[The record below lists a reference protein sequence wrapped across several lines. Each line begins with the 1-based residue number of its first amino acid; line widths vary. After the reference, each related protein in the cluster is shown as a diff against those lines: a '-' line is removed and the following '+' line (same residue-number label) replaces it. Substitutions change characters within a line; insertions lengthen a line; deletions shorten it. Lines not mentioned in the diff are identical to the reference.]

1 MFIKRYYDKWQN
13 FRKGEQICIG
23 RGRGL
28 QEGSECGYKR
38 ATWGILVVMNLL
50 CILTKV
56 VDTRTYTWHVCTEL
70 NTYTQRNKYKTGEIW
85 IRSVD
90 CINVNIP
97 VMIVYYHF
105 ARCYHWGKLVKIH
118 RPSLHS
124 LIGLTI
130 SIKILI
136 KKIKGIMSTLFPFS
150 SLSSVLG
157 EAPLKQFHIEMEKGV
172 SISSRWWSQQRY
184 VFKISCS
191 DTSEPSRPHQLC
203 PQFQWAWPWII
214 P

>member
-1 MFIKRYYDKWQN
+1 MPNDKILEKETRCVLQ
-13 FRKGEQICIG
+13 GYG

-28 QEGSECGYKR
+28 QEEVSVVIKEQHEGSLWWRIRC
-38 ATWGILVVMNLL
+38 V
-50 CILTKV
+50 LTKV
-56 VDTRTYTWHVCTEL
+56 VDTRTYTWHGCTEL

-85 IRSVD
+85 IRSVE
-90 CINVNIP
+90 CINVTIP
-97 VMIVYYHF
+97 VMIAYYHF

-150 SLSSVLG
+150 NLSSVLG